1 MDEVMCHIVLMEK
14 KMINVQK
21 AEFKDTNIGVIFCPG
36 GFPPRSGPGQ
46 TSLVCRGLCVP
57 STPFDYHWDTSKSVI
72 LMF

>member
-57 STPFDYHWDTSKSVI
+57 STPFEAPANQS
-72 LMF
+72 F